1 MWISILK
8 VNAKPQLLIPD
19 WSPSFNSCSNLRCL
33 FFFENVFECTSRILY
48 KKIIISKDE
57 YFSHKRMLKF
67 SGPINVIVFEK
78 RLINL

>member
-33 FFFENVFECTSRILY
+33 FFSKTSLSVRVVFYI

>member
-1 MWISILK
+1 MCISILK

-19 WSPSFNSCSNLRCL
+19 WSPSFNSSSNLSKTSLSVRV
-33 FFFENVFECTSRILY
+33 VFYI
-48 KKIIISKDE
+48 KKIIKSKDE

-78 RLINL
+78 RLIDL